1 MFLPARVLLPAT
13 LLLSL
18 SCNAESAEL
27 ARRAFM
33 GIGMA
38 AVPEAVRTENKLPA
52 NEGIIVER
60 VIPGSTAEVAGLQAK
75 DIVLKLDGETIRS
88 TGDVAAAI
96 RRKRA
101 GDSLTLAL
109 LRAGKPIEQKVGLI
123 GFPPET
129 SPNHDAL
136 YEAVEAAGARRRTII
151 TKPKQ
156 QDGRKPAVLFVGG
169 IGCYS
174 MDYPFD
180 KETPYRQLI
189 ESFSRD
195 GFVTMRVEKSGMGD
209 SEGEACAKVDLQ
221 TEVEGYVAGLKE
233 LKTKPYVDPEKIF
246 IVGHSIGGIVGPLI
260 AEREPVRGIATAGTA
275 GTTWFEYELINRRRQ
290 LKLEGMSPAK
300 IGAQMQLKQWCMHQ
314 LLIARQ
320 PRAEIL
326 EKRPACAEEMK
337 LPSSDAYIQ
346 QIAAVDFADLWT
358 RLKPD
363 TLLVYG
369 SADFLTSAEEH
380 KEILDTINAARPGAA
395 TFVEIAGMDHSFYR
409 MKDQKESFVFR
420 REGKEGEYNPEAG
433 RIIGEWLKSKVN

>member
-1 MFLPARVLLPAT
+1 MLPSARALLAAT
-13 LLLSL
+13 LLLSFHT
-18 SCNAESAEL
+18 NAESAEL

-38 AVPEAVRTENKLPA
+38 AVPEAARSENKLPTG
-52 NEGIIVER
+52 EGILVER
-60 VIPGSTAEVAGLQAK
+60 VIPGSSAEAAGLQAK
-75 DIVLKLDGETIRS
+75 DIVLKIDGEAIRS
-88 TGDVAAAI
+88 MADVSAAI

-101 GDSLTLAL
+101 GDTLAL
-109 LRAGKPIEQKVGLI
+109 SLIRAGNPLEQKVGLI
-123 GFPPET
+123 GLPHET
-129 SPNHDAL
+129 SPDHDMV

-151 TKPKQ
+151 TKPK

-180 KETPYRQLI
+180 KETPYRQLVD
-189 ESFSRD
+189 SLTRD

-209 SEGEACAKVDLQ
+209 SEGEACAKVDMQ
-221 TEVEGYVAGLKE
+221 TEVEGYVAGLKN
-233 LKTKPYVDPEKIF
+233 LKTKPYVNPEKVF

-260 AEREPVRGIATAGTA
+260 AEREPVRGIAAAATVGS
-275 GTTWFEYELINRRRQ
+275 TWFEYELINRRRQ
-290 LKLEGMSPAK
+290 LKLEGVSPAK

-326 EKRPACAEEMK
+326 EKRAACAEEMK
-337 LPSSDAYIQ
+337 IPSSDAYLQ
-346 QIAAVDFADLWT
+346 QIAAIDYADLWT

-369 SADFLTSAEEH
+369 SADFLTSADEH
-380 KEILDTINAARPGAA
+380 REILDTINTARPGAA
-395 TFVEIAGMDHSFYR
+395 TFVEIPGMDHSFYR
-409 MKDQKESFVFR
+409 MKDQQESFAAR
-420 REGKEGEYNPEAG
+420 REDKEGEYNPEAS
-433 RIIGEWLKSKVN
+433 RVIGEWLKARAN

>member
-1 MFLPARVLLPAT
+1 MPFSARALLAASFLLT
-13 LLLSL
+13 LAS
-18 SCNAESAEL
+18 NAESAEL

-38 AVPEAVRTENKLPA
+38 AVPEAVRTEAKLPA
-52 NEGIIVER
+52 GEGIILER
-60 VIPGSTAEVAGLQAK
+60 VIPGSSAEAAGLQAR

-88 TGDVAAAI
+88 TGDVSAAI
-96 RRKRA
+96 RKKRA
-101 GDSLTLAL
+101 GDSLNLSL
-109 LRAGKPIEQKVGLI
+109 VRAGKPMEQKVGLI

-129 SPNHDAL
+129 SANHETY
-136 YEAVEAAGARRRTII
+136 YETVEAAGVRRRTII

-156 QDGRKPAVLFVGG
+156 DSHKPAVLFVGG

-180 KETPYRQLI
+180 RETPYRQLI
-189 ESFSRD
+189 ESMSRD

-209 SEGEACAKVDLQ
+209 SEGEACAKVDMQ
-221 TEVEGYVAGLKE
+221 TEVEGYVAGLKD
-233 LKTKPYVDPEKIF
+233 LKTKAYVNPEKVF

-260 AEREPVRGIATAGTA
+260 AEREPVRGIAAAATVGS
-275 GTTWFEYELINRRRQ
+275 TWFEYELINRRRQ
-290 LKLEGMSPAK
+290 LKLESVSPAK

-314 LLIARQ
+314 LLIEKT
-320 PRAEIL
+320 PRAQIL

-337 LPSSDAYIQ
+337 IPSSDAYLQ
-346 QIAAVDFADLWT
+346 QIAAIDFADLWT

-369 SADFLTSAEEH
+369 SADFLTSADEH
-380 KEILDTINAARPGAA
+380 REILDTINAARPGAA

-409 MKDQKESFVFR
+409 MKDQAESFAIRRDGKES
-420 REGKEGEYNPEAG
+420 EYNPEAG
-433 RIIGEWLKSKVN
+433 RVIGEWLKSKIN

>member
-1 MFLPARVLLPAT
+1 MFLSARALLAAT
-13 LLLSL
+13 LMLSFHT
-18 SCNAESAEL
+18 NAESTEL

-38 AVPEAVRTENKLPA
+38 AVPEAVRSENKLPTG
-52 NEGIIVER
+52 EGILIER
-60 VIPGSTAEVAGLQAK
+60 VSPGSSAEAAGLQAK
-75 DIVLKLDGETIRS
+75 DIVLKLDGETIRTMADIS
-88 TGDVAAAI
+88 AAI
-96 RRKRA
+96 RKKRA
-101 GDSLTLAL
+101 GDSFTLSL
-109 LRAGKPIEQKVGLI
+109 LRAGKPMEQKVGLI
-123 GFPPET
+123 GLPHET
-129 SPNHDAL
+129 SPDHEAI

-151 TKPKQ
+151 TKPK

-180 KETPYRQLI
+180 RETPYRQLV
-189 ESFSRD
+189 ESLSRD

-209 SEGEACAKVDLQ
+209 SEGEACARVNLE
-221 TEVEGYVAGLKE
+221 TEVEGYVAGLKD
-233 LKTKPYVDPEKIF
+233 LKTKPYVNPEKVF
-246 IVGHSIGGIVGPLI
+246 IIGHSIGGIVGPLV
-260 AEREPVRGIATAGTA
+260 ADREPVRGIVAAETIGS
-275 GTTWFEYELINRRRQ
+275 TWFEYELINRRRQ
-290 LKLEGMSPAK
+290 LKLEGMPSAK

-314 LLIARQ
+314 LLIARH

-337 LPSSDAYIQ
+337 IPSSDAYLQ
-346 QIAAVDFADLWT
+346 QIAAIDLPDLWT

-380 KEILDTINAARPGAA
+380 REVLDTVNAARPGAA

-409 MKDQKESFVFR
+409 MKDQKESFVAR
-420 REGKEGEYNPEAG
+420 REDKEGEYNPEAG
-433 RIIGEWLKSKVN
+433 RVIGEWLKARAN

>member
-1 MFLPARVLLPAT
+1 MSLPARALLPAFF
-13 LLLSL
+13 LLSL
-18 SCNAESAEL
+18 ISNAGSAEL

-38 AVPEAVRTENKLPA
+38 AVPEAARTEAKLQA
-52 NEGIIVER
+52 GEGIIVER
-60 VIPGSTAEVAGLQAK
+60 VIPGSSAQEAGLQAK
-75 DIVLKLDGETIRS
+75 DILLKLDGEAIRS
-88 TGDVAAAI
+88 TADVSTAI

-101 GDSLTLAL
+101 GDSITISL
-109 LRAGKPIEQKVGLI
+109 LRAGKPMEQKIALI
-123 GFPPET
+123 GFPLET
-129 SPNHDAL
+129 SPDHDTL
-136 YEAVEAAGARRRTII
+136 YQAVEAAGTRRRTII
-151 TKPKQ
+151 TKPKR
-156 QDGRKPAVLFVGG
+156 DARSPAVLFVGG

-180 KETPYRQLI
+180 RETPYRQLI
-189 ESFSRD
+189 GSLTRD

-221 TEVEGYVAGLKE
+221 TEVEGYVAGLKD
-233 LKTKPYVDPEKIF
+233 LKAKPYVNPEKIF

-260 AEREPVRGIATAGTA
+260 AEREPVRGIVAAATVGS
-275 GTTWFEYELINRRRQ
+275 TWFEYELVNRRRQ
-290 LKLEGMSPAK
+290 LKLEGMPAAK

-337 LPSSDAYIQ
+337 IPSSDAYLQ
-346 QIAAVDFADLWT
+346 QIAAIDYADLWT

-380 KEILDTINAARPGAA
+380 QEIADTINAARLGAA
-395 TFVEIAGMDHSFYR
+395 TFVEIPGMDHSFYR
-409 MKDQKESFVFR
+409 MKDQKESFAVR
-420 REGKEGEYNPEAG
+420 RDGREGEYNPEAG
-433 RIIGEWLKSKVN
+433 RVIGEWLKARAS

>member
-1 MFLPARVLLPAT
+1 MLLSARVLLPAA

-18 SCNAESAEL
+18 VSNAESAEL

-38 AVPEAVRTENKLPA
+38 AVPEAVRAENKLPPG
-52 NEGIIVER
+52 EGILVER
-60 VIPGSTAEVAGLQAK
+60 VIPGSSAEAAGLLPK
-75 DIVLKLDGETIRS
+75 DIVLKLNGEAIRS
-88 TGDVAAAI
+88 MADVSAAI

-101 GDSLTLAL
+101 GDSLTLSL
-109 LRAGKPIEQKVGLI
+109 LRAGKPVEQKVGLI
-123 GFPPET
+123 GLPHET
-129 SPNHDAL
+129 SPDHETM
-136 YEAVEAAGARRRTII
+136 YEAVEAAGARRRIII
-151 TKPKQ
+151 TKPKR
-156 QDGRKPAVLFVGG
+156 DASSPAVLFVGG

-180 KETPYRQLI
+180 RETPYRQLVD
-189 ESFSRD
+189 SLTRD

-221 TEVEGYVAGLKE
+221 TEVEGYVAGLKD
-233 LKTKPYVDPEKIF
+233 LKTKPYVNPEKVF

-260 AEREPVRGIATAGTA
+260 AEREPVQGIATAGTA

-290 LKLEGMSPAK
+290 LKLEGMSLAK

-326 EKRPACAEEMK
+326 EKRPTCAAEMK
-337 LPSSDAYIQ
+337 LPSSDAYLQ
-346 QIAAVDFADLWT
+346 QIAATDTADLWA
-358 RLKPD
+358 RLKLD

-369 SADFLTSAEEH
+369 SADFLTSADEH
-380 KEILDTINAARPGAA
+380 REILDTINAARPGAA
-395 TFVEIAGMDHSFYR
+395 TFVEIPGMDHSFYR
-409 MKDQKESFVFR
+409 MKDQKESFAAR
-420 REGKEGEYNPEAG
+420 REDKEGEYNPESG
-433 RIIGEWLKSKVN
+433 RVIGEWLKARAN

>member
-1 MFLPARVLLPAT
+1 MLFSVRALLPAA

-18 SCNAESAEL
+18 TANAEAAEL

-38 AVPEAVRTENKLPA
+38 AVPEAIRTENKLA
-52 NEGIIVER
+52 SGEGIIVER
-60 VIPGSTAEVAGLQAK
+60 VIPGSSAEAAGLQAR

-101 GDSLTLAL
+101 GDSLTLSL
-109 LRAGKPIEQKVGLI
+109 LRAGKPMEQKVGLI
-123 GFPPET
+123 GFPHET
-129 SPNHDAL
+129 SPHHDAL
-136 YEAVEAAGARRRTII
+136 YETVEAAGARRRTIV
-151 TKPKQ
+151 TRPK
-156 QDGRKPAVLFVGG
+156 QDGRKSAVLFVGG

-180 KETPYRQLI
+180 TETPYRQLI
-189 ESFSRD
+189 ESMSRD

-221 TEVEGYVAGLKE
+221 TEVEGYVAGLKD
-233 LKTKPYVDPEKIF
+233 LKAKPYVNPEKVF

-260 AEREPVRGIATAGTA
+260 AEREPVRGIAAAATVGS
-275 GTTWFEYELINRRRQ
+275 TWFEYELINRRRQ
-290 LKLEGMSPAK
+290 LKLEGMPPAK
-300 IGAQMQLKQWCMHQ
+300 IGAQMLLKQWCMHQ
-314 LLIARQ
+314 LLIEKT
-320 PRAEIL
+320 PRAQIL

-337 LPSSDAYIQ
+337 IPSSDAYLQ
-346 QIAAVDFADLWT
+346 QIAATDFADLWT

-380 KEILDTINAARPGAA
+380 REILDTINAARPGAA
-395 TFVEIAGMDHSFYR
+395 TFVEIAGLDHSFYR
-409 MKDQKESFVFR
+409 MKDQQESFVSR
-420 REGKEGEYNPEAG
+420 REGREGEYNPEAG
-433 RIIGEWLKSKVN
+433 RVIGEWLKSKVN